1 MYLSKIMI
9 SGSAHS
15 NPYEIHRA
23 LWKLF
28 PEDAEANRDFLFRVE
43 QAERTSAAILMQ
55 SVREPEISTSAA
67 RILACREYPMSLQT
81 GQRLRFML
89 VANPVKMI
97 NDEGGRKNAEGEP
110 KKCRVPL
117 VRDEDQRA
125 WIERKFQEA
134 ASLESLVIDPVFP
147 LRFRKSREDRAGKI
161 QLVSFQGLLSV
172 KEPESL
178 AELVQTGV
186 GPAKAFG
193 CGLLSLARA

>member
-1 MYLSKIMI
+1 MYMSKILI
-9 SGSAHS
+9 SGTACR

-28 PEDAEANRDFLFRVE
+28 PEDAEAARDFLFRVE
-43 QAERTSAAILMQ
+43 RSEGNQAEILMQ
-55 SVREPEISTSAA
+55 SNREPVFTYKEASVIASRKYHLSV
-67 RILACREYPMSLQT
+67 ST

-97 NDEGGRKNAEGEP
+97 DDEKGRRNVRGDL

-117 VRDEDQRA
+117 IREGDQRA
-125 WIERKFQEA
+125 WIERKCHA
-134 ASLESLVIDPVFP
+134 AATFDSLAIDPIFP
-147 LRFRKSREDRAGKI
+147 LRFKRNKEDHAGKI
-161 QLVSFQGLLSV
+161 QPVAFLGIL
-172 KEPESL
+172 KIENPGAL
-178 AELVQTGV
+178 AGLVQRGV